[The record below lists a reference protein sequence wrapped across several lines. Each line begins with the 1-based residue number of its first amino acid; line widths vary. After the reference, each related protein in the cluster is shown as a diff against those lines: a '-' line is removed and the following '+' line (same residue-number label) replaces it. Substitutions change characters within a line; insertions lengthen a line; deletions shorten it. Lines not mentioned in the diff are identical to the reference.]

1 MDEGTSGTASAT
13 GPRMTSDGVHD
24 DRASRAFSV
33 NMMGERQSKYP
44 AKPGPGDSNGHPRPA
59 VPPAGPPPKP
69 PGRPTASRD
78 PVFILRDDGEI
89 LFANCPLGDRSEDDL
104 IGTAIYDW
112 TRREQ
117 RELIEGSLAQV
128 FATGEA
134 QRFEVA
140 GFQYQENDLWYDCR
154 LTPNIRDGHVV
165 SVTLVA
171 HDITQYKRV
180 TTQLEAANRD
190 LRRLVDE
197 RTSDLERAQ
206 AAVAEES
213 AAREEREREW
223 RRFRTLLDHAGEA
236 VFVTD
241 PRSEKIIDL
250 NETAARWIGRA
261 RPDLLGRRLHELRL
275 EFPVLPPLEMELEFT
290 ETRDTRRPL
299 FLSGVHRRRDGTS
312 FPVEVA
318 VATHTVGDERYV
330 LAIARDVKN
339 RNAIEIELRE
349 TQEAHRTLFEQCWDA
364 IYVTA
369 RDGHIEDVNGAA
381 VELFGYAKPEFVGM
395 DGRQLFAK
403 SVDIRRFQVQMS
415 ALGAVGDLEVELR
428 TKHGAVFTA
437 VLSATRRPSPDAEI
451 TGYQCIV
458 RPVTLPGERA
468 PVTTTEPDAD
478 AGPGAVIVAGTDE
491 SLGAARDALRA
502 AGLRVLTA
510 NSPAAGLELA
520 RVHGGAVRSAVIDA
534 DAGEIRGPLEALRA
548 VAPSA
553 DLVLLTS
560 GDPVDVA
567 EQVADLRI
575 RAVLQKPVHPLALI
589 QKIREG

>member
-1 MDEGTSGTASAT
+1 
-13 GPRMTSDGVHD
+13 MTSDGVHD

-33 NMMGERQSKYP
+33 DMMGERHPKYP
-44 AKPGPGDSNGHPRPA
+44 ANPGPGDSNGHPRPA
-59 VPPAGPPPKP
+59 APPVDPPPKP
-69 PGRPTASRD
+69 AGPPTASRD

-112 TRREQ
+112 TRREE
-117 RELIEGSLAQV
+117 RELIEGSLARV
-128 FATGEA
+128 FATGET
-134 QRFEVA
+134 QRFELS
-140 GFQYQENDLWYDCR
+140 GFQYQQADLWYDCR
-154 LTPNIRDGHVV
+154 LTPNIREGQVV

-197 RTSDLERAQ
+197 RTSDFERAQ
-206 AAVAEES
+206 AALAEES
-213 AAREEREREW
+213 ASREEREREW

-250 NETAARWIGRA
+250 NETAARWIGRP

-299 FLSGVHRRRDGTS
+299 FLSGAHRRRDGTS

-318 VATHTVGDERYV
+318 VATHTVGDQRFV

-369 RDGHIEDVNGAA
+369 RDGRIEDVNGAA
-381 VELFGYAKPEFVGM
+381 VELFGYAKPEFIGM

-415 ALGAVGDLEVELR
+415 TLGSVGDLEVALR

-437 VLSATRRPSPDAEI
+437 VLSATRRPSPDEEI

-468 PVTTTEPDAD
+468 PGASETEQEP
-478 AGPGAVIVAGTDE
+478 GPGAVIVAGTDE
-491 SLGAARDALRA
+491 SLAAACDALRA

-510 NSPAAGLELA
+510 DSPAAGLDLA

-548 VAPSA
+548 IAPTA
-553 DLVLLTS
+553 DLVLLTT

>member
-1 MDEGTSGTASAT
+1 MSA
-13 GPRMTSDGVHD
+13 DGVHD

-33 NMMGERQSKYP
+33 DSMGERHATYP
-44 AKPGPGDSNGHPRPA
+44 APSGPGDSNGHPRS
-59 VPPAGPPPKP
+59 VPPPAEPPPKP
-69 PGRPTASRD
+69 PSGQAATRD
-78 PVFILRDDGEI
+78 PVFIVRDNGEI

-104 IGTAIYDW
+104 VGTAIYDW

-117 RELIEGSLAQV
+117 RELIEGYLARV
-128 FATGEA
+128 FGSGEA
-134 QRFEVA
+134 QRFELA
-140 GFQYQENDLWYDCR
+140 GFQYQQADLWYDCR
-154 LTPNIRDGHVV
+154 LTPNIREGQVV

-171 HDITQYKRV
+171 HDITHYKRV
-180 TTQLEAANRD
+180 ATQLEAANRD
-190 LRRLVDE
+190 LRRLVEE
-197 RTSDLERAQ
+197 RTADFERAK
-206 AAVAEES
+206 ATLAEET
-213 AAREEREREW
+213 ATREEREREW

-250 NETAARWIGRA
+250 NETAARWIGRSRA
-261 RPDLLGRRLHELRL
+261 EALGRRLHELRL

-299 FLSGVHRRRDGTS
+299 FLSGMHRRRDGTS

-318 VATHTVGDERYV
+318 VATHTVGDARYV
-330 LAIARDVKN
+330 LAVARDVKS
-339 RNAIEIELRE
+339 RNAVEVELRE
-349 TQEAHRTLFEQCWDA
+349 SREAHRALFEQCWDA

-369 RDGHIEDVNGAA
+369 RDGRIEDVNVAA

-415 ALGAVGDLEVELR
+415 TLGSVGDLEVELR
-428 TKHGAVFTA
+428 TKHGAAFTA
-437 VLSATRRPSPDAEI
+437 VLSATRRPSPDEGI

-458 RPVTLPGERA
+458 RPVTLPEERA
-468 PVTTTEPDAD
+468 PARAD
-478 AGPGAVIVAGTDE
+478 AEPGLGTVVVAGTDE
-491 SLGAARDALRA
+491 SLDAACDALRA

-510 NSPAAGLELA
+510 DAPAAAVDLL
-520 RVHGGAVRSAVIDA
+520 RVHGGAIRTAVFDA
-534 DAGEIRGPLEALRA
+534 DAGEIRSPLEALRA
-548 VAPSA
+548 IASTA
-553 DLVLLTS
+553 DLILITT

-567 EQVADLRI
+567 EQVADLGI

>member
-1 MDEGTSGTASAT
+1 
-13 GPRMTSDGVHD
+13 MTSDGVHD
-24 DRASRAFSV
+24 DRASRALSV
-33 NMMGERQSKYP
+33 NMMGERHPRYP
-44 AKPGPGDSNGHPRPA
+44 VTPGPGDSNGHPRPA
-59 VPPAGPPPKP
+59 VHAADPPPKP
-69 PGRPTASRD
+69 AGPPTASRD

-112 TRREQ
+112 TRREE
-117 RELIEGSLAQV
+117 RELIEGSLARV
-128 FATGEA
+128 FATGET
-134 QRFEVA
+134 QRFELS
-140 GFQYQENDLWYDCR
+140 GFQYQPADLWYDCR
-154 LTPNIRDGHVV
+154 LTPNIREGQVV

-171 HDITQYKRV
+171 HDITQYKRT

-197 RTSDLERAQ
+197 RTSDFERAQ
-206 AAVAEES
+206 AALAEES
-213 AAREEREREW
+213 ASREEREREW

-241 PRSEKIIDL
+241 PRSEKIIDV
-250 NETAARWIGRA
+250 NETAARWIGRP

-318 VATHTVGDERYV
+318 VATHTVGDQRFV

-339 RNAIEIELRE
+339 RDAIEIELRE
-349 TQEAHRTLFEQCWDA
+349 MQEAHRTLFEQCWDA

-369 RDGHIEDVNGAA
+369 RDGRIEDVNGAA
-381 VELFGYAKPEFVGM
+381 VELFGYAKPEFIGM

-415 ALGAVGDLEVELR
+415 TLGSVGDLEVELR
-428 TKHGAVFTA
+428 TKHGAAFTA
-437 VLSATRRPSPDAEI
+437 VMSATRRPSPDEEI

-468 PVTTTEPDAD
+468 PAEPEPEP
-478 AGPGAVIVAGTDE
+478 GLGAVIVAGTDE
-491 SLGAARDALRA
+491 SLAAARDALRA

-510 NSPAAGLELA
+510 DSPAAGLDLA

-548 VAPSA
+548 IAPTA
-553 DLVLLTS
+553 DLVLLTT
-560 GDPVDVA
+560 GDPVVVA

>member
-1 MDEGTSGTASAT
+1 MSA
-13 GPRMTSDGVHD
+13 DGVHD
-24 DRASRAFSV
+24 DRASRAFPV
-33 NMMGERQSKYP
+33 DMMGERNPRYP
-44 AKPGPGDSNGHPRPA
+44 APQGPGDSNGHPRPA
-59 VPPAGPPPKP
+59 APPPNPPSSPKP
-69 PGRPTASRD
+69 PAPPAASRD
-78 PVFILRDDGEI
+78 PVFIVRDNGEI

-104 IGTAIYDW
+104 VGTAIYDW

-117 RELIEGSLAQV
+117 RELIEGCLARV
-128 FATGEA
+128 FATGET
-134 QRFEVA
+134 QRFELA
-140 GFQYQENDLWYDCR
+140 GFQYQPIDLWYDCR
-154 LTPNIRDGHVV
+154 LTPNIREGQVV

-171 HDITQYKRV
+171 HEITQYKRAAA
-180 TTQLEAANRD
+180 QLEAANRD
-190 LRRLVDE
+190 LRRLIEE
-197 RTSDLERAQ
+197 RTADFERART
-206 AAVAEES
+206 ALAEEA

-261 RPDLLGRRLHELRL
+261 REDVLGHRLHELRL

-299 FLSGVHRRRDGTS
+299 FLSGAHRRRDGTS

-330 LAIARDVKN
+330 LAIARDVKS
-339 RNAIEIELRE
+339 RNAIDVELRE
-349 TQEAHRTLFEQCWDA
+349 TREAHRTLFEQCWDA

-369 RDGHIEDVNGAA
+369 RDGRIEDANGAA
-381 VELFGYAKPEFVGM
+381 LELFGYGMPEFVGM

-415 ALGAVGDLEVELR
+415 TLGAVDDLEVALR

-437 VLSATRRPSPDAEI
+437 VMSATRRPSRDQGI

-458 RPVTLPGERA
+458 RPVTLPGDRA
-468 PVTTTEPDAD
+468 PTAADQEREPGA
-478 AGPGAVIVAGTDE
+478 GAVIVVGTDE
-491 SLGAARDALRA
+491 SLAAARDALRA

-510 NSPAAGLELA
+510 DSPAAGLDLV
-520 RVHGGAVRSAVIDA
+520 RVHGEAVRSAVIDA

-548 VAPSA
+548 LAPAA
-553 DLVLLTS
+553 DLVLITT